1 MVEIERAFVVGGDE
15 SWGPA
20 LEEQV
25 GLPVEAGIP
34 AEVRRG
40 DVYLLDAAT
49 PRGAE
54 VVPAG
59 NAFSQCRDLKRDPS
73 VLVFLAIREG
83 DAYGAEIARFCLA
96 DGVVFVAGDGAL
108 DLSRIA
114 ERLAPR
120 RGRTGVDELLGQ
132 IEGRVGA
139 GSAEQFGSALQK
151 SLAAA
156 EAPGAVA
163 RWTDAETGL
172 FDGPFAGFKLD
183 EEFKRARRFHQPLSL
198 VLLDAGVAAWPED
211 DEARRTV
218 LAEIASIFLNECRD
232 IDVLARF
239 TPDVFMFLFPGTGP
253 DGARIAVERI
263 VASLRER
270 SFSVPLEVR
279 PAAGIATVPLAGVR
293 DRRSFLALA
302 EAALEAARKAQDE
315 PVQVAGI

>member
-1 MVEIERAFVVGGDE
+1 MVEIERAFVVGGAG
-15 SWGPA
+15 SWAEA
-20 LEEQV
+20 LAEQV
-25 GLPVEAGIP
+25 GVPVESGVP
-34 AEVRRG
+34 DQVQRG
-40 DVYLLDAAT
+40 DVYLLDAAS

-54 VVPAG
+54 AMPVG
-59 NAFSQCRDLKRDPS
+59 NAFSQCRELKRDPS
-73 VLVFLAIREG
+73 VLVFVAIRDG

-96 DGVVFVAGDGAL
+96 DGVVFVGEDGAL

-120 RGRTGVDELLGQ
+120 RARTGVDELLGQ
-132 IEGRVGA
+132 IEGRVGS
-139 GSAEQFGSALQK
+139 GSAELFGSALQK

-198 VLLDAGVAAWPED
+198 VLLDAGVTSWPAD
-211 DEARRTV
+211 DEARKTV

-270 SFSVPLEVR
+270 QFSVPLELR
-279 PAAGIATVPLAGVR
+279 PAAGIATVPLVGVR
-293 DRRSFLALA
+293 DRRAFLALA
-302 EAALEAARKAQDE
+302 EAALDAARKATDE
-315 PVQVAGI
+315 PVQVAGV